1 MNATGLVRRCNPM
14 TNLHEAEVFLAACRS
29 LLMMFSTVFMHC
41 TIHVLYICRI
51 KVTLVNV
58 FLHFEEREYWS
69 LLCVDKE
76 RLPCPD

>member
-1 MNATGLVRRCNPM
+1 MENW
-14 TNLHEAEVFLAACRS
+14 
-29 LLMMFSTVFMHC
+29 TVFMHC
-41 TIHVLYICRI
+41 TIHVLYIGRI

-69 LLCVDKE
+69 LLSVDEE